1 MPFGPTALLSGF
13 TWAIWHYP
21 LVFFGGDSGET
32 SLWYSLL
39 CFTIL
44 VMALGVISAWLRL
57 RSGSIWPSILLFHA
71 FTESRLPGLSLPRFG
86 GGGKGGIYSPP
97 SVEYIPCFS
106 TPPNPGRLTR
116 QTSLREEQNVVREP

>member
-32 SLWYSLL
+32 FLWYSLL

-86 GGGKGGIYSPP
+86 GGKRGIYSP
-97 SVEYIPCFS
+97 SFGRIYSMFLEVS
-106 TPPNPGRLTR
+106 RDKTPPNPGRLTR
-116 QTSLREEQNVVREP
+116 QTS